1 VSEPHQGAR
10 DETRPDLLRRRCPQ
24 CNPDG
29 MNRTGRRPI
38 GPYRATSTIVW
49 TVRCEQQCDHGRI
62 ETPGAVA
69 DDIAADFKAGHSM
82 DTLARQLGV
91 TILVIEDAIR
101 QVLRRQG
108 AHDADP

>member
-1 VSEPHQGAR
+1 VSETNQDAMP
-10 DETRPDLLRRRCPQ
+10 ERRCAH

-29 MNRTGRRPI
+29 MNRTGRRPVW
-38 GPYRATSTIVW
+38 PYRATSTIVW

-62 ETPGAVA
+62 ETLGAEA
-69 DDIAADFKAGHSM
+69 MARCAGQDAIAADFKAGHSM
-82 DTLARQLGV
+82 YTLARQLGV
-91 TILVIEDAIR
+91 TILDIEEVIR